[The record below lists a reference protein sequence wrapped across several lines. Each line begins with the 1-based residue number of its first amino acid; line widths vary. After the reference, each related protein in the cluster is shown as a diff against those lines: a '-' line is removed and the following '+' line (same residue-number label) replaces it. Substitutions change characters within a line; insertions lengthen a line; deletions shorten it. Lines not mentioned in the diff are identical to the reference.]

1 MSKAEKL
8 LKRFLS
14 MPKDFTFEELRAL
27 LGSLGYREVRR
38 GHTAGSRVAF
48 YREASGHIIKLHR
61 PHPRPVLK
69 EYQVEELI
77 TSLRNAGVI
86 S

>member
-38 GHTAGSRVAF
+38 GHTSGSRVAF

-77 TSLRNAGVI
+77 TSLKNAGVI